1 MHLPPPPEPYGGD
14 IDFHINSMSMQ
25 PTTTTMTGANDL
37 LADVFGSDS
46 GHPSHEPI
54 GLGLRNHD
62 MTLDTRRLQSQH
74 TTTGYREGI
83 TAGKATSIQAGFDQG
98 FQLGANVGLR
108 AGELLGLLEAIAAAL
123 AETGS
128 SPAIKHADR
137 LLSEASADLKP
148 DSIFTSEFW
157 EPDGTW
163 KFPVRASRQDGELIY
178 QDVADSHPLILKWH
192 RKVSDEV
199 IKWGIDITLPV
210 LDKEA
215 EIQDN
220 IAQVPS
226 ARTLDASP
234 AARNAIDW

>member
-1 MHLPPPPEPYGGD
+1 MHLPPPPEPYGDD
-14 IDFHINSMSMQ
+14 IDFHVNSIPMH
-25 PTTTTMTGANDL
+25 PTTTSTTGSNDL
-37 LADVFGSDS
+37 LADVFDTESEQQPYGSIVS
-46 GHPSHEPI
+46 GQ
-54 GLGLRNHD
+54 RNHD

-98 FQLGANVGLR
+98 FQLGANIGLQ
-108 AGELLGLLEAIAAAL
+108 AGELLGLLEGMSAAL
-123 AETGS
+123 ADAGS
-128 SPAIKHADR
+128 LPAIKHADC

-148 DSIFTSEFW
+148 DSIFTPEFW

-178 QDVADSHPLILKWH
+178 QDVADSHPLILKWQ
-192 RKVSDEV
+192 RKVSVEV
-199 IKWGIDITLPV
+199 DKWRVDRTLPL

-220 IAQVPS
+220 LAQVNP
-226 ARTLDASP
+226 ARTLEASP
-234 AARNAIDW
+234 APRNAIDW